1 MTVKIRFQLQ
11 IVLFAL
17 ISFSTPGI
25 LHAQDSLY
33 NKYGLWVIKDLK
45 VLKATI
51 KKDSNKLMAD
61 IKKFV
66 PGIVLDLRYAGVNN
80 FLHKKLYPK
89 INTTYARI
97 GVAKALQ
104 VVQIELNQLGF
115 GLKIFDAYR
124 PYSITEKIWE
134 QVKDDR
140 YAADPKNGSGHN
152 RGIAV
157 DVTLVN
163 ASNGTSVNTGTEFDN
178 FSDTT
183 HHSFKKLPEE
193 IIKNRNILKRVM
205 EQNGFIALETEWWH
219 YSLPNAKNYELL
231 DMNFKGLKK
240 LK

>member
-163 ASNGTSVNTGTEFDN
+163 ASNGTSVNMGTEFDN
-178 FSDTT
+178 FSDTA

-193 IIKNRNILKRVM
+193 IITKQEYLKKGYGTKRVHRAGNRM
-205 EQNGFIALETEWWH
+205 VALQ
-219 YSLPNAKNYELL
+219 SAQC
-231 DMNFKGLKK
+231 KK
-240 LK
+240 L